1 MANAKIL
8 YTDDIRASTGPM
20 AVGPTGEAALTLRT
34 FSTTRLTIASDGDA
48 TFTEQAFSAATS
60 SGDAS
65 STLTTKGYVDGLI
78 TGATIYRGTWQ
89 AGISA
94 TSTGTTSSSTTLTV
108 SAAIL
113 DAAGNTPTLVG
124 AVVTGAGITGTV
136 KVASVTSST
145 VYELDTAISA
155 TATAYI
161 FSPIYGA
168 PDLSGVT
175 QTSGYYYICSEAGS
189 ATPNG
194 AGTEPNTWGVGDW
207 VIWNDDVG
215 ASGEWQKVDNSSVL
229 SGVGTG
235 QTVALW
241 EGPSSVTDSETLGNA
256 PITVSGNN
264 TTFGGS
270 VGIGSS
276 PSDKLTVSGSG
287 NFGIK
292 IDNSSNTSSD
302 YSAIRLIQD
311 SAEKGVIYT
320 NQEDLYLRS
329 PSGDVLLQ
337 HSGGNVGIGTTSP
350 DYKLQVGDNGVG
362 DGNITMKANGVGAN
376 AGAKLTFNMNVGGG
390 NADSYIAQIVPI
402 SYDSLSSGTH
412 NSLNFKV
419 GTWNNNADAG
429 VSRMTILSNGN
440 IGIGT
445 TDPGTARL
453 AVIGG

>member
-1 MANAKIL
+1 MIKIL
-8 YTDDIRASTGPM
+8 NLEIKDDTTNVI
-20 AVGPTGEAALTLRT
+20 ALT
-34 FSTTRLTIASDGDA
+34 IDGSEVVMQLLLA
-48 TFTEQAFSAATS
+48 QAFSAATS

-113 DAAGNTPTLVG
+113 DAAGNTPALVG

-145 VYELDTAISA
+145 VYVLDTAITA

-215 ASGEWQKVDNSSVL
+215 FW
-229 SGVGTG
+229 
-235 QTVALW
+235 
-241 EGPSSVTDSETLGNA
+241 
-256 PITVSGNN
+256 
-264 TTFGGS
+264 
-270 VGIGSS
+270 
-276 PSDKLTVSGSG
+276 
-287 NFGIK
+287 
-292 IDNSSNTSSD
+292 
-302 YSAIRLIQD
+302 
-311 SAEKGVIYT
+311 
-320 NQEDLYLRS
+320 
-329 PSGDVLLQ
+329 
-337 HSGGNVGIGTTSP
+337 
-350 DYKLQVGDNGVG
+350 
-362 DGNITMKANGVGAN
+362 
-376 AGAKLTFNMNVGGG
+376 
-390 NADSYIAQIVPI
+390 
-402 SYDSLSSGTH
+402 
-412 NSLNFKV
+412 
-419 GTWNNNADAG
+419 
-429 VSRMTILSNGN
+429 
-440 IGIGT
+440 
-445 TDPGTARL
+445 
-453 AVIGG
+453 

>member
-1 MANAKIL
+1 M
-8 YTDDIRASTGPM
+8 
-20 AVGPTGEAALTLRT
+20 
-34 FSTTRLTIASDGDA
+34 
-48 TFTEQAFSAATS
+48 SAATS

-113 DAAGNTPTLVG
+113 DAAGNTPVLVG

-215 ASGEWQKVDNSSVL
+215 SGEWQKVDNSSVL

-264 TTFGGS
+264 ATFAGRITAPTETLTGSDSLLLTLNPTANNYGGILFQYGGS
-270 VGIGSS
+270 NKGFSIYN
-276 PSDKLTVSGSG
+276 SG
-287 NFGIK
+287 NMIYGGESGVGTILQVNGQNALN
-292 IDNSSNTSSD
+292 IDTSKN
-302 YSAIRLIQD
+302 ATF
-311 SAEKGVIYT
+311 A
-320 NQEDLYLRS
+320 
-329 PSGDVLLQ
+329 GDVNTGRLFVEQ
-337 HSGGNVGIGTTSP
+337 SGADMIDMTRT
-350 DYKLQVGDNGVG
+350 GVG
-362 DGNITMKANGVGAN
+362 TYRFCNI
-376 AGAKLTFNMNVGGG
+376 
-390 NADSYIAQIVPI
+390 
-402 SYDSLSSGTH
+402 
-412 NSLNFKV
+412 
-419 GTWNNNADAG
+419 
-429 VSRMTILSNGN
+429 
-440 IGIGT
+440 
-445 TDPGTARL
+445 
-453 AVIGG
+453 